1 MKNKFVKIAVAA
13 ATLAFAG
20 VLAVGCSSSDST
32 SSSASSNAS
41 TEPAG
46 GITKLTVGF
55 DDSYPPYGFI
65 GKDGEYVGFDLDL
78 AAEVANRNGWEFE
91 AYPIDWKAKDSELN
105 QGSVNCLWNGFTQE
119 GRENDYTFSQPY
131 MLNEQVI
138 VAKADTGIVTK
149 DDLKGKVVI
158 TQLGSAAEELLQGNE
173 AKLADLAATFGRLD
187 TVADYNNAFMQL
199 ESGNVDAVICD
210 LSIADY
216 QMTAKPNVYVK
227 LEEPLSSEHYVV
239 AFKKGDDALAQIVS
253 ETLLDMYNDGTVATI
268 AEKYAGDGLKFENW
282 ILK

>member
-20 VLAVGCSSSDST
+20 VLAVGCSSGSSN
-32 SSSASSNAS
+32 SSASSAAS
-41 TEPAG
+41 DQPAA

-55 DDSYPPYGFI
+55 DNSYPPYGYI
-65 GKDGEYVGFDLDL
+65 GDNGEYVGFDLDL
-78 AAEVANRNGWEFE
+78 AAEVASRNGWEFE
-91 AYPIDWKAKDSELN
+91 AYPIDWDSKDAELN
-105 QGSVNCLWNGFTQE
+105 QGTINCIWNGFTQE

-158 TQLGSAAEELLQGNE
+158 TQLGSAADELLQGEE
-173 AKLADLAATFGRLD
+173 AELADLAATFGRLD

-199 ESGNVDAVICD
+199 ESGTVDAVICD

-216 QMTAKPNVYVK
+216 QMAAKPDAYVM
-227 LEEPLSSEHYVV
+227 LEEPLSSEHYAVG
-239 AFKKGDDALAQIVS
+239 FKKGDTELAEVVS
-253 ETLLDMYNDGTVATI
+253 QTLIDMYNDGTVATI
-268 AEKYAGDGLKFENW
+268 AEKYANDGLNFDNW